1 MSGNAT
7 GAKKIGILGG
17 TFDPIHLGHLIL
29 ATEAYE
35 RFSLDTVWF
44 MPSGNPPHKQ
54 QQPVLEAAHRVAMVQ
69 AAIANNPHFVYSD
82 FELKR
87 SGTIYTAETLTL
99 LTQTYSKN
107 SYYFIV
113 GADSLFQIEKWYQPA
128 EIFSHCTLLA
138 AGRNNFIKEKL
149 QEQIWYLT
157 QKYNARIQL
166 LPTPLIEIS
175 STRIRE
181 KVADGEEIRYYV
193 PDAVEEYIQSHHL
206 YQRRE

>member
-17 TFDPIHLGHLIL
+17 TFDPIHLGHLML

-54 QQPVLEAAHRVAMVQ
+54 QQPVLNAAHRVAMVQ

-99 LTQTYSKN
+99 LTQKYSKN

-128 EIFSHCTLLA
+128 EIFAHCTLLA
-138 AGRNNFIKEKL
+138 AGRNNLIKEKL
-149 QEQIWYLT
+149 QEQILYLT

-166 LPTPLIEIS
+166 LPAPLMEIS
-175 STRIRE
+175 STGIRE
-181 KVADGEEIRYYV
+181 KVADGEEIRNYV
-193 PDAVEEYIQSHHL
+193 PDAVDEYIQSHHL
-206 YQRRE
+206 YQK